1 LFAGSKAKADGASS
15 MNVDSVRAYCLSFS
29 RAKETLQWGETLC
42 FKINGKIFATLS
54 LDSVPPSLCFKCT
67 PDRFADLCEQ
77 EGIRPAP
84 YVGRYKWVLLERL
97 DALGDEEMKD
107 LIHQSHDMVA
117 PKGRA
122 KVKGEKIKVNI
133 NVKSLNHPST
143 SLRAGSGHK
152 RARRKES

>member
-1 LFAGSKAKADGASS
+1 
-15 MNVDSVRAYCLSFS
+15 
-29 RAKETLQWGETLC
+29 
-42 FKINGKIFATLS
+42 
-54 LDSVPPSLCFKCT
+54 
-67 PDRFADLCEQ
+67 
-77 EGIRPAP
+77 
-84 YVGRYKWVLLERL
+84 LLERL

-122 KVKGEKIKVNI
+122 KVKGEKIKVNTK
-133 NVKSLNHPST
+133 VRSLNHPST